1 MHNTPSFHP
10 ANRRSPAV
18 SFTKFFVGVLVI
30 VAAAL
35 GFNPLSAQSATGGG
49 RIEGRVSNQSSGA
62 YLNNVS
68 VQVEGTNR
76 ITATDQ
82 NGFFRFSGM
91 PAGQVRVRATYVG
104 LSDQVAV
111 VNVVAQQVATVE
123 LTLTREG
130 ASPGGDKVVVL
141 AKHEVIEARD
151 QNAQT
156 LALNQQRQSPNIKNV
171 VAIDEYPT
179 GSDDNIADF
188 IRYIPGVSIGYSGK
202 AGVSA
207 SLRGLPPET
216 STITVDGVDLAGSFT
231 GDTRAVSLLA
241 VPTTNISTIEVTK
254 VPTPDAAAN
263 GLGGAINITTRSG
276 FEHTKRQFKYN
287 LFTSFNPDYGVDIDE
302 RAGPHRTMDSRP
314 HRPSFEIDYLHPVS
328 KSFAISL
335 SAANKL
341 NYNTNEVTTVGWN
354 QVAGFQSS
362 SSSQLGTQLV
372 TVRSGRVG
380 VDWKIGDKNI
390 FNASVTYRG
399 RDADQGTNGVGVTYG
414 AGATGSPTFTQGAAT
429 GVGSTSQSFS
439 WQNLLSH
446 TTHAVLKYKHLGEG
460 WRVDASTSYSYS
472 SFYFEPTFQT
482 GYFGTASISIPNLLI
497 RGDGINGAATRAN
510 DLAADTYSIR
520 DRAGNPVNLYDGRLY
535 TINTASTFDRG
546 NIVDKLQ
553 GRLDFRREFQG
564 RIPFTMQTGLAA
576 TQEIQKRWT
585 LDQQFTFRST
595 AAAADRLVGSY
606 DLINPAYSQIAPPL
620 IGGRVQ
626 WVNLG
631 KLYGLYQAQPGYF
644 VLNEALAHQTRVNN
658 SKKLEET
665 ISAAYLRA
673 DARLLNNRLWL
684 VGGVRYERTD
694 DQGQGPKVDPA
705 AQFVKNANGSLAR
718 NATGQFIPITT
729 DALTVARLIYTE
741 RGTREKTN
749 YGGFYP
755 SLNASY
761 NLMDDLVLRFGYART
776 IGRPNLPFIIPGVT
790 YSAVTPASTTQVVT
804 VINNRLKPWGAN
816 NYDLSLESYLIKG
829 GFGSVGVFQKDLK
842 NFFTTQSFLAT
853 PELLEEY
860 GVVAAAGD
868 AINYNIVTRGNGGN
882 ARVRGVEFAYR
893 QSLLFLPQWA
903 RGLQLFVN
911 YTKSELDGSATADFT
926 GFNPETM
933 SWGVNFT
940 RPRFAIKF
948 SASEQGETRRA
959 PVAASTVTPPDTY
972 QWQGAQKRFTLS
984 AEYSFTRR
992 LSVYS
997 SLSDFNTPGGYV
1009 DILKQYS
1016 PTTPTT
1022 IGTTRVMEWGQS
1034 LIVGVKGQF

>member
-429 GVGSTSQSFS
+429 GVGSTSQSLF
-439 WQNLLSH
+439 W
-446 TTHAVLKYKHLGEG
+446 
-460 WRVDASTSYSYS
+460 
-472 SFYFEPTFQT
+472 
-482 GYFGTASISIPNLLI
+482 
-497 RGDGINGAATRAN
+497 NGF
-510 DLAADTYSIR
+510 DLDPQSPY
-520 DRAGNPVNLYDGRLY
+520 PGR
-535 TINTASTFDRG
+535 RH
-546 NIVDKLQ
+546 Q
-553 GRLDFRREFQG
+553 RR
-564 RIPFTMQTGLAA
+564 R
-576 TQEIQKRWT
+576 
-585 LDQQFTFRST
+585 
-595 AAAADRLVGSY
+595 
-606 DLINPAYSQIAPPL
+606 
-620 IGGRVQ
+620 
-626 WVNLG
+626 
-631 KLYGLYQAQPGYF
+631 
-644 VLNEALAHQTRVNN
+644 
-658 SKKLEET
+658 
-665 ISAAYLRA
+665 
-673 DARLLNNRLWL
+673 DARERS
-684 VGGVRYERTD
+684 GRRY
-694 DQGQGPKVDPA
+694 
-705 AQFVKNANGSLAR
+705 L
-718 NATGQFIPITT
+718 
-729 DALTVARLIYTE
+729 
-741 RGTREKTN
+741 
-749 YGGFYP
+749 
-755 SLNASY
+755 
-761 NLMDDLVLRFGYART
+761 
-776 IGRPNLPFIIPGVT
+776 
-790 YSAVTPASTTQVVT
+790 
-804 VINNRLKPWGAN
+804 
-816 NYDLSLESYLIKG
+816 
-829 GFGSVGVFQKDLK
+829 
-842 NFFTTQSFLAT
+842 
-853 PELLEEY
+853 
-860 GVVAAAGD
+860 
-868 AINYNIVTRGNGGN
+868 
-882 ARVRGVEFAYR
+882 
-893 QSLLFLPQWA
+893 
-903 RGLQLFVN
+903 
-911 YTKSELDGSATADFT
+911 
-926 GFNPETM
+926 
-933 SWGVNFT
+933 
-940 RPRFAIKF
+940 
-948 SASEQGETRRA
+948 
-959 PVAASTVTPPDTY
+959 
-972 QWQGAQKRFTLS
+972 
-984 AEYSFTRR
+984 
-992 LSVYS
+992 
-997 SLSDFNTPGGYV
+997 
-1009 DILKQYS
+1009 
-1016 PTTPTT
+1016 
-1022 IGTTRVMEWGQS
+1022 
-1034 LIVGVKGQF
+1034 